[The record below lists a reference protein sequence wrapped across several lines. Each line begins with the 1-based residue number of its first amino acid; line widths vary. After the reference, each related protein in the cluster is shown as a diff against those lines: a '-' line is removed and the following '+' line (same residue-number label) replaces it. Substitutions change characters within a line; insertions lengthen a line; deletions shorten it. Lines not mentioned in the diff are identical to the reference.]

1 MAAGISP
8 SVWAILQ
15 AVFMPQEISQ
25 KAVSVVSAVFL
36 AFFFFFFWTMDNTLE
51 SQEILKK
58 ETCTFRMD

>member
-15 AVFMPQEISQ
+15 SVFMPQEISQ

-36 AFFFFFFWTMDNTLE
+36 AFFWTMDNTLE

>member
-36 AFFFFFFWTMDNTLE
+36 AFFWTMDNTLE